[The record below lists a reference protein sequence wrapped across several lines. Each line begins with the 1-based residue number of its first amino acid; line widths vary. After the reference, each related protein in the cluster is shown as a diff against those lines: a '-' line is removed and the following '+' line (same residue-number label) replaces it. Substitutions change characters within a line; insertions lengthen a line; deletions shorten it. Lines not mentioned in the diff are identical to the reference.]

1 MVVHE
6 LASGSLLVDDC
17 YNANPTSVV
26 AALRTLADL
35 DVSRRI
41 AVLGE
46 MAEVEDPVAAHLSV
60 ADTASQLG
68 IEVVPIMTDL
78 YDGKRSDVLPAS
90 VMEMIAS
97 GDTAV
102 LVKGSRVA
110 GLERIVEE
118 ILHR

>member
-6 LASGSLLVDDC
+6 LASGSLLIDDC

-46 MAEVEDPVAAHLSV
+46 MAEVDEPVAAHRSV
-60 ADTASQLG
+60 ADTASHLG
-68 IEVVPIMTDL
+68 IKVIPIMTDL
-78 YDGKRSDVLPAS
+78 YGGERSDVLPAF
-90 VMEMIAS
+90 VMEMLAT

-110 GLERIVEE
+110 GLERIVDE
-118 ILHR
+118 ILHG